1 MAVLIQRGRSPEPS
15 PDGNRELRQYRVVP
29 RRRLAI
35 AIMLAVLSASAR
47 AAGGQDARPFVIV
60 VDRDMTPVAGT
71 IDLLTVQRAF
81 VAVEDRWLPPARF
94 DESTRVKRGLGIG
107 YRAGKWFALDLPQ
120 DHFLMVVGHEVFGHG
135 ARLREIGAH
144 GVEYG
149 FDAPIP
155 YGAGGAVTEF
165 SGDLLVTRTDALA
178 IDTSGIEAQNVLAEH
193 INREAV
199 ASGALHYREAWL
211 YLESRLDG
219 LRYIRSVSPRSSPG
233 HDVRS
238 FLLDFNDQCDPPA
251 CEPLDAATLKRRAL
265 VMLGDPMLAYAG
277 YAWAAAYMVH
287 GRTTGPVPT
296 IPLPRDLRYLPA
308 VRFEMTPYGT
318 AVTTDHTIVRHGH
331 LTNVS
336 IGVGDTGA
344 ARAWDVGV
352 TSGDV
357 LRGRRLNAGAS
368 IRLWRQPELDAP
380 PNAQVMKTGVLA
392 AGTLRVALPE
402 AVASGRA
409 GVLVEAGYK
418 SDGFVRGERLHAGP
432 IVRAGVV
439 IRRSHD

>member
-1 MAVLIQRGRSPEPS
+1 
-15 PDGNRELRQYRVVP
+15 
-29 RRRLAI
+29 
-35 AIMLAVLSASAR
+35 MLAVLIASAR
-47 AAGGQDARPFVIV
+47 PADAQDERPFVIV
-60 VDRDMTPVAGT
+60 VDRDMTPAAGT
-71 IDLLTVQRAF
+71 IDLLAAQRAL
-81 VAVEDRWLPPARF
+81 VSVEDRWLPPARF

-120 DHFLMVVGHEVFGHG
+120 DHFLMVVGHEIFGHG
-135 ARLREIGAH
+135 ARLREIGAR
-144 GVEYG
+144 GVQYS

-155 YGAGGAVTEF
+155 YGPGGAVTEF
-165 SGDLLVTRTDALA
+165 SGDLLVTRADALA
-178 IDTSGIEAQNVLAEH
+178 IDTSGIEAQNVLADH
-193 INREAV
+193 IGREAV

-238 FLLDFNDQCDPPA
+238 FLLDFNDRCDPPA

-277 YAWAAAYMVH
+277 YAWAAAYMVQ
-287 GRTTGPVPT
+287 GRTTGPVPM
-296 IPLPRDLRYLPA
+296 IGLPGGLRYLPA
-308 VRFEMTPYGT
+308 LRFEMTPYGT
-318 AVTTDHTIVRHGH
+318 TVTTDHTIVRHGRAAN
-331 LTNVS
+331 LS

-352 TSGDV
+352 RAGDV
-357 LRGRRLNAGAS
+357 LRGSRLNAGAS
-368 IRLWRQPELDAP
+368 ISLWRQPELDAP
-380 PNAQVMKTGVLA
+380 PNAQAMKTGVLA
-392 AGTLRVALPE
+392 IGTLRIALPGS
-402 AVASGRA
+402 VASGRA

-439 IRRSHD
+439 IRRSPD

>member
-1 MAVLIQRGRSPEPS
+1 VA
-15 PDGNRELRQYRVVP
+15 

-35 AIMLAVLSASAR
+35 AIMLALLGASAR
-47 AAGGQDARPFVIV
+47 PACAQDDRPLVIV
-60 VDRDMTPVAGT
+60 ADRDMTPAAGT
-71 IDLLTVQRAF
+71 IDLLTVQR
-81 VAVEDRWLPPARF
+81 VLVTVEDRWLPPARF

-120 DHFLMVVGHEVFGHG
+120 DHFLMVVGHEIFGHG

-144 GVEYG
+144 GVQYG

-165 SGDLLVTRTDALA
+165 SGDLPVTRADALA
-178 IDTSGIEAQNVLAEH
+178 IDTSGIEAQNVLADH
-193 INREAV
+193 IGREAV
-199 ASGALHYREAWL
+199 AAGAVHYREAWL

-287 GRTTGPVPT
+287 GRTTGPVPM
-296 IPLPRDLRYLPA
+296 IPLSGDLRYLPA
-308 VRFEMTPYGT
+308 LRFEMTPYGT
-318 AVTTDHTIVRHGH
+318 AVTTDHTIVRHGRV
-331 LTNVS
+331 TTVA

-352 TSGDV
+352 ISGDV
-357 LRGRRLNAGAS
+357 LRGSRLNVGAS

-380 PNAQVMKTGVLA
+380 PNAQAMKTGILA
-392 AGTLRVALPE
+392 VGTLRIALP
-402 AVASGRA
+402 ASVASGRA
-409 GVLVEAGYK
+409 GVLVEGGYK
-418 SDGFVRGERLHAGP
+418 SDGFVRGERLHAGA

-439 IRRSHD
+439 IRRSQD

>member
-1 MAVLIQRGRSPEPS
+1 LAVLIQRGRSPEPS

>member
-1 MAVLIQRGRSPEPS
+1 VL
-15 PDGNRELRQYRVVP
+15 VV
-29 RRRLAI
+29 LG
-35 AIMLAVLSASAR
+35 ASAGPAR
-47 AAGGQDARPFVIV
+47 AQDDRPFVIV
-60 VDRDMTPVAGT
+60 VDRDMTPAAGT
-71 IDLLTVQRAF
+71 IDLLTVQRAL
-81 VAVEDRWLPPARF
+81 VTVEDRWLPPARF

-107 YRAGKWFALDLPQ
+107 YRFGKWFALDLPQ
-120 DHFLMVVGHEVFGHG
+120 DHFLMIVGHEIFGHG

-144 GVEYG
+144 GVQYS

-155 YGAGGAVTEF
+155 YGPGGAVTEF
-165 SGDLLVTRTDALA
+165 SGDLLVTRADALA
-178 IDTSGIEAQNVLAEH
+178 IDTSGIEAQNVLADH
-193 INREAV
+193 IGREAV

-251 CEPLDAATLKRRAL
+251 CKPLDAATLKRRAL
-265 VMLGDPMLAYAG
+265 VMLSDPMLAYAG
-277 YAWAAAYMVH
+277 YAWAVSYMVQ
-287 GRTTGPVPT
+287 GRTTGPVPM
-296 IPLPRDLRYLPA
+296 IPLPGGLRYLPA
-308 VRFEMTPYGT
+308 LRFEMTPYGT
-318 AVTTDHTIVRHGH
+318 AITGDNTIARHGRVTT
-331 LTNVS
+331 VS

-352 TSGDV
+352 TSGHL
-357 LRGRRLNAGAS
+357 LRGSRLNAGAS
-368 IRLWRQPELDAP
+368 IKLWRQPELDAP

-392 AGTLRVALPE
+392 VGTLRIALPGS
-402 AVASGRA
+402 VAAGRA

-439 IRRSHD
+439 IRRSPD

>member
-1 MAVLIQRGRSPEPS
+1 
-15 PDGNRELRQYRVVP
+15 VP
-29 RRRLAI
+29 RRRFAI
-35 AIMLAVLSASAR
+35 AILLAVLGASAR
-47 AAGGQDARPFVIV
+47 PAGAQGERPFVIV
-60 VDRDMTPVAGT
+60 VDRDMTPAAGT
-71 IDLLTVQRAF
+71 MDLLSVERAL
-81 VAVEDRWLPPARF
+81 VTIEDRWLPPARF

-107 YRAGKWFALDLPQ
+107 YRFCKWFALDLPQ
-120 DHFLMVVGHEVFGHG
+120 DHFLMVVGHEIFGHG

-144 GVEYG
+144 GVQYS

-155 YGAGGAVTEF
+155 YGPGGAVTEF
-165 SGDLLVTRTDALA
+165 SGDLPVTRADALA
-178 IDTSGIEAQNVLAEH
+178 IDTSGIEAQNALADH
-193 INREAV
+193 IGREAV

-251 CEPLDAATLKRRAL
+251 CTPIDAATLKRRAL

-287 GRTTGPVPT
+287 GRTTGPVPM
-296 IPLPRDLRYLPA
+296 IPLPGGVRYLPA
-308 VRFEMTPYGT
+308 LRFEMTPYGT
-318 AVTTDHTIVRHGH
+318 AVTADNTIVRHGRV
-331 LTNVS
+331 TNVS
-336 IGVGDTGA
+336 LGVGDTGA

-368 IRLWRQPELDAP
+368 IRLWRQPELDAA
-380 PNAQVMKTGVLA
+380 PNAQVMKTGVLGA
-392 AGTLRVALPE
+392 ATLQIALPE
-402 AVASGRA
+402 SLAAGRA

-418 SDGFVRGERLHAGP
+418 SDGFVRGERLHAGA
-432 IVRAGVV
+432 VLRAGVV
-439 IRRSHD
+439 IRRSRD

>member
-1 MAVLIQRGRSPEPS
+1 
-15 PDGNRELRQYRVVP
+15 
-29 RRRLAI
+29 
-35 AIMLAVLSASAR
+35 MLALLSAAAR
-47 AAGGQDARPFVIV
+47 PACAQDERPFVIV
-60 VDRDMTPVAGT
+60 VDRDMTPAAGT
-71 IDLLTVQRAF
+71 IDLLTAQRGL
-81 VAVEDRWLPPARF
+81 VTIEDRWLPPARF
-94 DESTRVKRGLGIG
+94 DESTRVKRGLAIG

-120 DHFLMVVGHEVFGHG
+120 DHFLMVVGHEIFGHG
-135 ARLREIGAH
+135 ARLREIGAR
-144 GVEYG
+144 GVQYS

-155 YGAGGAVTEF
+155 YGPGGAVTEF
-165 SGDLLVTRTDALA
+165 SGDLLVTRADALA
-178 IDTSGIEAQNVLAEH
+178 IDTSGIEAQNVLADH
-193 INREAV
+193 IGRAAV

-287 GRTTGPVPT
+287 GRTTGPVPM
-296 IPLPRDLRYLPA
+296 IPLPGDLRYLPA
-308 VRFEMTPYGT
+308 LRFEMTPYGT
-318 AVTTDHTIVRHGH
+318 AATTDHTIVRQGRV
-331 LTNVS
+331 TNVS

-357 LRGRRLNAGAS
+357 LRGTGLNAGAS
-368 IRLWRQPELDAP
+368 IRLWRQPGLDAP
-380 PNAQVMKTGVLA
+380 PNAQAMKTGVLA
-392 AGTLRVALPE
+392 VGTLRIALPRS
-402 AVASGRA
+402 VAAGRA

-418 SDGFVRGERLHAGP
+418 SDGFVRGERLHGGP

-439 IRRSHD
+439 IRRSQG

>member
-1 MAVLIQRGRSPEPS
+1 
-15 PDGNRELRQYRVVP
+15 VP
-29 RRRLAI
+29 PRRLAI
-35 AIMLAVLSASAR
+35 AIIVAAVSASAR
-47 AAGGQDARPFVIV
+47 PACAQDERPLVIA
-60 VDRDMTPVAGT
+60 VDRDMTPAAGT
-71 IDLLTVQRAF
+71 IDLLTVQRAL
-81 VAVEDRWLPPARF
+81 ATVEDRWLPPARF

-120 DHFLMVVGHEVFGHG
+120 DHFLMVVGHEIFGHG

-144 GVEYG
+144 GVEYS

-155 YGAGGAVTEF
+155 YGPGGAVTEF
-165 SGDLLVTRTDALA
+165 SGDLLVTRADALA
-178 IDTSGIEAQNVLAEH
+178 IDTAGIEAQNVLADH
-193 INREAV
+193 IAREGF

-238 FLLDFNDQCDPPA
+238 FLLDFNDGCDPPA
-251 CEPLDAATLKRRAL
+251 CAPLDAATLKRRAL
-265 VMLGDPMLAYAG
+265 VMLGDPMLAYAA
-277 YAWAAAYMVH
+277 YAWAAAYMVQ
-287 GRTTGPVPT
+287 GRTTGPVPM
-296 IPLPRDLRYLPA
+296 IPLPGGLRYLPA
-308 VRFEMTPYGT
+308 LHFEMTPYGT
-318 AVTTDHTIVRHGH
+318 AVTSEHTIARRGRV
-331 LTNVS
+331 TTVS

-357 LRGRRLNAGAS
+357 LRGSRLNAGAS
-368 IRLWRQPELDAP
+368 IRLWRQPELDAS
-380 PNAQVMKTGVLA
+380 PNAQAMETGVLA
-392 AGTLRVALPE
+392 AGTLRIALPRS
-402 AVASGRA
+402 VAAGRA

-439 IRRSHD
+439 IRRPRN

>member
-439 IRRSHD
+439 IRHSHD